1 MQYRGEGTEMTNRD
15 TAIYKDRFENA
26 FRVAKKITSCL
37 NIGDILEII
46 RDEVKIT
53 IPHAQQ
59 ACLIL
64 VDPDAPAYT
73 RPLHC
78 AVKKEQVNC
87 HLCKRGKDIVQKAL
101 EQPTAFQCVSDR
113 AVPVPVFGEDVGKG
127 ICEIAF
133 PIFDG
138 NEPLAVLN
146 VVTQEGQ
153 ALSGKDMIL
162 LDDLMELATNTIIN
176 AKKYSHMLKEK
187 LTLERIM
194 GHIRTFVPETVQRIV
209 EKNPDAPELDKQ
221 EVDVSILFLDVA
233 DYTRISESLTQDKVN
248 FIIEKYFSCFL
259 DVIYSH
265 GGDVNETAGDGL
277 MAIFKGNEKENAL
290 NAAAA
295 ALEIRRRTGEINKEL
310 EGLFH
315 PLSVN
320 MGINSGTA
328 SVGMSRFKG
337 ASGTRTT
344 FTASGPVTNL
354 ASRIASAAVEGDILV
369 GPETASRIQD
379 KTTLF
384 ERGLM
389 TFKNVQQK
397 VHVFGLV
404 PSS

>member
-1 MQYRGEGTEMTNRD
+1 MINYE

-37 NIGDILEII
+37 NISDILEII

-53 IPHAQQ
+53 IPHSEQ

-64 VDPDAPAYT
+64 IDPDAPDYM

-78 AVKKEQVNC
+78 TAEKRQVNC
-87 HLCKRGKDIVQKAL
+87 RMCKRGRDSIQKAL
-101 EQPTAFQCVSDR
+101 AQPTAFPPGFESPLP
-113 AVPVPVFGEDVGKG
+113 APVIAESVGQRTGET
-127 ICEIAF
+127 AF
-133 PIFDG
+133 PIFDRDK
-138 NEPLAVLN
+138 PLAVLS
-146 VVTQEGQ
+146 VVTQEGHV
-153 ALSGKDMIL
+153 LTGKDMIL
-162 LDDLMELATNTIIN
+162 LGDLVELATNTIIN
-176 AKKYSHMLKEK
+176 GKKYSQMLKEK

-194 GHIRTFVPETVQRIV
+194 GHIKTFVPETVQRIV
-209 EKNPDAPELDKQ
+209 EKNPDAPELNRQDL
-221 EVDVSILFLDVA
+221 DVSVLFLDVA

-259 DVIYSH
+259 DVICSH

-277 MAIFKGNEKENAL
+277 MAIFQGDKKENSL

-310 EGLFH
+310 EGLFY
-315 PLSVN
+315 PLNVN
-320 MGINSGTA
+320 MGVNSGTA
-328 SVGMSRFKG
+328 SVGMSRFAG

-354 ASRIASAAVEGDILV
+354 ASRIASAATDGDILV

-379 KTTLF
+379 EITLF
-384 ERGLM
+384 GRGLM
-389 TFKNVQQK
+389 TFKNIRQQ
-397 VHVFGLV
+397 VAVFSLV
-404 PSS
+404 SSC